1 MLMFI
6 NSHSGVA
13 TAARKTPVQ
22 QRSRRTVDAILGAA
36 ARILVEDGYSAMTT
50 NDVAAAAG
58 VSIGS
63 LYQYFPNKDA
73 LLRALVERHLD
84 AVECALATRAAQW
97 RDELPDPDEWA
108 SSFVELLVQANN
120 SELDRLLYAAA
131 PVAETSSHVVTL
143 VKQLSH
149 EVAFQLDR
157 FGHGKDSRARA
168 QVLVVAT
175 LSLVHEVVLPLP
187 GGARRRGAI
196 AEVVR
201 LVRLGARVRG

>member
-1 MLMFI
+1 ME
-6 NSHSGVA
+6 A
-13 TAARKTPVQ
+13 
-22 QRSRRTVDAILGAA
+22 
-36 ARILVEDGYSAMTT
+36 
-50 NDVAAAAG
+50 ND
-58 VSIGS
+58 
-63 LYQYFPNKDA
+63 
-73 LLRALVERHLD
+73 
-84 AVECALATRAAQW
+84 
-97 RDELPDPDEWA
+97 
-108 SSFVELLVQANN
+108 

-143 VKQLSH
+143 VKQLSR

-157 FGHGKDSRARA
+157 FGHGQDSRARA

-187 GGARRRGAI
+187 RGARRRGAI